1 MQKELLL
8 KLISRKLAGEASK
21 EEEEE
26 LLLYFSLHP
35 EEQYFYEILSNY
47 WQAYAAAEKP
57 QEEHFTQLFAIAN
70 TPQNNEPSS
79 YFIQKFKKPFLK
91 YTVLSAAILLFA
103 IVGYVVF
110 LKPQKQSSL
119 QSHNEVFAR
128 PGVKTQIILPDGTLI
143 WLNSDSKLIY
153 EHDFKEPTREVQL
166 IGEAFFDVAKDAS
179 RPFIVHTS
187 DIDIKVLGTAF
198 NVKSYPQNKII
209 EATLLRGIIEV
220 TKPHQPNGP
229 KIILHPHEKLI
240 FQKTLESN
248 TAFSKQKD
256 DSISVAAPQRTDIAV
271 LKIPQNIPDSALT
284 ETSWL
289 YNKLIFEGDT
299 FQELAEKMERWY
311 NVKIIFHNTQVASY
325 RFRGVFE
332 NESLEEALEALQLTA
347 SFQYKINNHEVHIYK

>member
-1 MQKELLL
+1 
-8 KLISRKLAGEASK
+8 
-21 EEEEE
+21 

-47 WQAYAAAEKP
+47 WQAHAAAEKP
-57 QEEHFTQLFAIAN
+57 QEEHFTQLFALAN
-70 TPQNNEPSS
+70 TLHHNNEPSLH
-79 YFIQKFKKPFLK
+79 FIRKFKKPFLG
-91 YTVLSAAILLFA
+91 YTIWSAAILLFA
-103 IVGYVVF
+103 VVGYVFF
-110 LKPQKQSSL
+110 LKPPHQHSL
-119 QSHNEVFAR
+119 PQSHNEVFAK
-128 PGVKTQIILPDGTLI
+128 PGVKTQVILPDGTLI

-198 NVKSYPQNKII
+198 NVKSYPQNEVI
-209 EATLLRGIIEV
+209 ETTLLRGIIEV
-220 TKPHQPNGP
+220 TKPKQPNSP

-248 TAFSKQKD
+248 AAVSGQKD
-256 DSISVAAPQRTDIAV
+256 SVAITTFQNADIAV
-271 LKIPQNIPDSALT
+271 LKIPKNMPDSALT
-284 ETSWL
+284 ETSWV

-299 FQELAEKMERWY
+299 FKELAEKMERWY